1 MKEEF
6 DCSVR
11 TLEPSLSVGI
21 EGLQFDNIF
30 VQKSINRLLGLGLGL
45 LPSDYLLIGHD
56 SEVSGKTVF
65 TEAIP
70 LVDVTP
76 GLVSA
81 PRDQQTNEHK
91 SFDVTKEEV
100 EASLLSNPTLD
111 SVVEAGQE
119 PAVSQTTMNDSPAD
133 VQEQWPNVNV
143 SSFVQSASSEPSQAS
158 PDPALVRSE
167 SLETDSVEWPT
178 IHDSDLDA
186 REESLSLDQCSEQ
199 DDASTSD
206 QTSDGLA
213 SSSMGP
219 LNLSHQHL
227 TSIESSEKIVRGS
240 MDVQNPSQLEHDRQW
255 LSIGD
260 IGMSDDV
267 LQEAQSVNSPSGSLP
282 SDEVESSALP
292 DHQKDESEDNLLG
305 ELKFSD
311 EA

>member
-1 MKEEF
+1 MDEVFKQRYCSLTYEVLRRLLRSLVRKEQF

-11 TLEPSLSVGI
+11 ALEPSLSAGI
-21 EGLQFDNIF
+21 EGLQFDNIL

-219 LNLSHQHL
+219 LNLRKGKFCH
-227 TSIESSEKIVRGS
+227 
-240 MDVQNPSQLEHDRQW
+240 
-255 LSIGD
+255 IGR
-260 IGMSDDV
+260 
-267 LQEAQSVNSPSGSLP
+267 
-282 SDEVESSALP
+282 
-292 DHQKDESEDNLLG
+292 K
-305 ELKFSD
+305 KFWYW
-311 EA
+311 EI